1 MTTFDDLRR
10 EEAAEHAGIRVRISE
25 LEEGQ
30 SRFMNDLFQIV
41 NDSSDRIRVL
51 TEKVA
56 YLEGLCAGLMSRIH
70 NDPRTTWAYPSDS
83 PATSATGDNGRPKE
97 NLGGGGSSTDT
108 RGAGQGN

>member
-41 NDSSDRIRVL
+41 NDSSDRIRAL
-51 TEKVA
+51 AERVA
-56 YLEGLCAGLMSRIH
+56 HLELIVRIQ

-97 NLGGGGSSTDT
+97 NLGGGGSPTDS
-108 RGAGQGN
+108 GSAGKGN